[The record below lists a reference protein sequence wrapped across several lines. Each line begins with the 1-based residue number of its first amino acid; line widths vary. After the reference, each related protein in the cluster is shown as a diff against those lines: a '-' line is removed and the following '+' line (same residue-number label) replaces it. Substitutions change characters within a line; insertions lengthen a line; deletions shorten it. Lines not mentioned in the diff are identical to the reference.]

1 MGVAFSGSPTVTLR
15 QEWLVDPETSKV
27 LNSRRLR
34 RRRSSTPADFDP
46 SLRRLSQSFARPED
60 LSRSAADLLG
70 NARTHRRAVKDALA
84 LHHGVSFSY
93 TPDPRNLLH
102 YGRWCARRRLASQTR
117 WLWCRD

>member
-93 TPDPRNLLH
+93 TPDPQRP
-102 YGRWCARRRLASQTR
+102 GRCSLGLIR
-117 WLWCRD
+117 